1 MSTDRRKTPPGQGL
15 PRGETGAA
23 PAGQAQQANP
33 VHGLQDQIGTAFS
46 PAKLSELD
54 DSTPAAACLKP
65 LLLALQWSG
74 QERHLKEALPH
85 LETLDDIDDLRAL
98 LSRINYRTTRRSY
111 RRSEITPGM
120 LPCLFSEEDGKK
132 VSVILEIEADGRLLV
147 FDGQRKNFCYAPP
160 DDAHG
165 DAFLISAIKP
175 DEVHETV
182 NNLGWV
188 QYTIGRFK
196 KSIAIIFGLAF
207 TINLLALTVP
217 LYVMNVYEKAIAA
230 KSALTLAYFLAGIL
244 ILIACEMGLRTVRSR
259 MIAFIGARFESLVVI
274 SAMQQLLHL
283 PLTMTESAS
292 ISAQISRLKQFA
304 SIRDLFVGQL
314 GSALT
319 DLPFVFIFV
328 GAIFA
333 ISGPLGFVPLSLFTV
348 FLIAAAATV
357 PLTRRRIR
365 LAGAANTR
373 ARDFVMELADKRRT
387 VRENGAEDIWLDRCK
402 DLFSTYLIR
411 QFKAQQ
417 FNTVLQTASQMLV
430 MVTGVSTV
438 AYGAVL
444 ALEGELSVGALI
456 AVIALVWRLLSP
468 IQAIFLGLNQI
479 GQGLDTMK
487 QVNSLMRIQP
497 ERNPNKMASV
507 GRTFQGHISV
517 IEAGFRYNAA
527 AEAALRGVT
536 LDIPVGQVVAITG
549 NSGAGKSTLLKLIA
563 GLYRPQM
570 GAVRADGLDLRQI
583 DTAEYRQS
591 VAYVPGELDVFYG
604 TIAQNMKLAD
614 PEVSREAMMKALYE
628 AGAGNLMES
637 LPEGLDTRIKTTDQR
652 AWTDGVLQQLTLA
665 RAYVK
670 DCPIYLMD
678 DPGSRLD
685 RAGDE
690 MFIKKLKSLSGKA
703 TVVLITHRPSH
714 MRAADRV
721 VVMERGQI
729 VGDGTPDDIV
739 PALLAQM
746 DGKKV
751 A

>member
-1 MSTDRRKTPPGQGL
+1 MSAERQKTPPGKGL
-15 PRGETGAA
+15 PRS
-23 PAGQAQQANP
+23 ANP
-33 VHGLQDQIGTAFS
+33 ARPETSAPPENAVHGLQDQIGTAFS
-46 PAKLSELD
+46 PARLGELD

-65 LLLALQWSG
+65 LLLALEWTG
-74 QERHLKEALPH
+74 QERHLQEALPH

-98 LSRINYRTTRRSY
+98 LARINYRTTRRSY

-120 LPCLFSEEDGKK
+120 LPCLFSEDDGRK
-132 VSVILEIEADGRLLV
+132 VSVVLEIDSAGRLLV
-147 FDGQRKNFCYAPP
+147 FDGARKTFCYAPA
-160 DDAHG
+160 DETSG
-165 DAFLISAIKP
+165 DAFLISAIKA

-188 QYTIGRFK
+188 QYTLGRFK
-196 KSIAIIFGLAF
+196 KSIATIFALAF
-207 TINLLALTVP
+207 TINLLALAVP
-217 LYVMNVYEKAIAA
+217 IYVMNVYEKAIAA
-230 KSALTLAYFLAGIL
+230 KSPMTLAFFLAGIL

-283 PLTMTESAS
+283 PLAMTESAS

-333 ISGPLGFVPLSLFTV
+333 ISGPLGFVPLSLFSI

-387 VRENGAEDIWLDRCK
+387 VRENGAEDTWLDRCK
-402 DLFSTYLIR
+402 ELFSTYLIR

-417 FNTVLQTASQMLV
+417 FNTILQTASQMLV

-438 AYGAVL
+438 SYGAVL
-444 ALEGELSVGALI
+444 ALEGNLSVGALI

-487 QVNSLMRIQP
+487 QVNSLMRLQP
-497 ERNPNKMASV
+497 ERNPNKMATV

-517 IEAGFRYNAA
+517 VEAGFRYNAA

-536 LDIPVGQVVAITG
+536 LDIPVGQVVAVTG

-583 DTAEYRQS
+583 DTAEFRQS

-604 TIAQNMKLAD
+604 TIAQNLKLAD
-614 PEVSREAMMKALYE
+614 PEVTPDTMMKALYE
-628 AGAGNLMES
+628 AGAGNLIKS
-637 LPEGLDTRIKTTDQR
+637 LPDGLDTRIKTTDQR
-652 AWTDGVLQQLTLA
+652 AWSDGVLQQLTLA

-670 DCPIYLMD
+670 DCPIYLLD
-678 DPGSRLD
+678 DPGGRLD

-703 TVVLITHRPSH
+703 TVILITHRPSH

-721 VVMERGQI
+721 VVLERGQ
-729 VGDGTPDDIV
+729 VVADGKPDDVV
-739 PALLAQM
+739 PAIMAQM
-746 DGKKV
+746 ADKKV